1 MDRQLWVDAKK
12 LLQDLLTEAI
22 FLREKYAVKLS
33 SVHRRELGE
42 KVVEYQL
49 QQLQCQYNRG
59 STFGWCT
66 MLHNLKKDQYMAR
79 RRASGWRCSEVRMK

>member
-12 LLQDLLTEAI
+12 LLQDLLNEAI

-42 KVVEYQL
+42 GNVKTWRP
-49 QQLQCQYNRG
+49 YN
-59 STFGWCT
+59 
-66 MLHNLKKDQYMAR
+66 
-79 RRASGWRCSEVRMK
+79 SEPVLP